1 MSNERQVYLLD
12 PGQLPPETIAVTF
25 AKTSRSPQSFKEIA
39 AELTEEKSSQFHEKW
54 VVNYGHSSVA
64 EHAVLHIA
72 VENISRLAVEALESN
87 RLASYTEKSSR
98 YQTWGPSDFHIP
110 QELRDHPLKEIYTQT
125 CQKLFETY
133 HLALDVLPPAAKSMF
148 PQQPEETRAAWDRR
162 LRTNMVDVARYL
174 LPAASLANV
183 GVTINARA
191 LEHALRKMMSSPL
204 QEVRQIAEEMKDA
217 ALKEVPTLVKYIES
231 LPHLQKAY
239 QMLPAF
245 CPPQSTDNGQE
256 QDWLRLV
263 DWDPSA
269 EERILAAAL
278 YRFSGVSYTQAQ
290 DTIIKLSP
298 AQKREMADL
307 LLGNLRRHDI
317 PLRELEFTN
326 FTFDLVLDQGAYFEL
341 KRHRMMSQ
349 TPQSLTTHL
358 GYAVPRMVTLAGF
371 EQPFCE
377 AMHTAQQ
384 AYERLVDVS
393 PCVAAY
399 VVPNAFNRRV
409 LIHTNLRSAYHL
421 INLRTAENAHFAIRR
436 AAQRIAEE
444 LRSHLPLF
452 AQSLSPNP
460 AESWQSLQEQF
471 FTRVR

>member
-12 PGQLPPETIAVTF
+12 PRQLPPETIAVTF

-98 YQTWGPSDFHIP
+98 YQTWGPLDFHIP
-110 QELRDHPLKEIYTQT
+110 VELSDHPLKDVYTQT
-125 CQKLFETY
+125 CQGLFETY
-133 HLALDVLPPAAKSMF
+133 HQALEALPPAARKLF
-148 PQQPEETRAAWDRR
+148 PQQPEETQTAWDRR
-162 LRTNMVDVARYL
+162 VRTHMVDVARYL

-191 LEHALRKMMSSPL
+191 LEHALRKMLTSPL
-204 QEVRQIAEEMKDA
+204 REVRQIAEEMKEA

-231 LPHLQKAY
+231 LPHLQKAHE
-239 QMLPAF
+239 MLPSF
-245 CPPQSTDNGQE
+245 CPPQSAFAAKD
-256 QDWLRLV
+256 QDWLQLV
-263 DWDPSA
+263 DWDRSA

-290 DTIIKLSP
+290 TTISQLSP
-298 AQKREMADL
+298 QQKSEMADL
-307 LLGNLRRHDI
+307 LLGNLRQHDI
-317 PLRELEFTN
+317 PLRELELAN

-341 KRHRMMSQ
+341 KRHRMMTQ

-371 EQPFCE
+371 EQPFRE

-384 AYERLVDVS
+384 AYETLADFN

-421 INLRTAENAHFAIRR
+421 INLRAAENAHFAIRR
-436 AAQRIAEE
+436 VAQRIAEE
-444 LRSHLPLF
+444 LRSHLPLL
-452 AQSLSPNP
+452 AQSLNPNP
-460 AESWQSLQEQF
+460 AESWQGLEEHF
-471 FTRVR
+471 FSQVQ

>member
-12 PGQLPPETIAVTF
+12 PRQLPPETIAVTF

-64 EHAVLHIA
+64 EHAVLHVA

-110 QELRDHPLKEIYTQT
+110 LELNDHPQKEIFTLT
-125 CQKLFETY
+125 CRKLFETY
-133 HLALDVLPPAAKSMF
+133 HQALEVLPPAARIMF
-148 PQQPEETRAAWDRR
+148 PQQPDETEAVWDRR
-162 LRTNMVDVARYL
+162 LRTHMVDVARYL

-191 LEHALRKMMSSPL
+191 LEHALRKMLTSPL

-217 ALKEVPTLVKYIES
+217 ALKEVPTLVKYIEN

-239 QMLPAF
+239 EMLPAF
-245 CPPQSTDNGQE
+245 CPPQSTFENE
-256 QDWLRLV
+256 RQDWLQLV
-263 DWDPSA
+263 EWDPSA

-290 DTIIKLSP
+290 ATISQLSP

-317 PLRELEFTN
+317 PLRELEFAN

-341 KRHRMMSQ
+341 KRHRMMTQ
-349 TPQSLTTHL
+349 TPQLLTTRL

-371 EQPFCE
+371 EQPYRE
-377 AMHTAQQ
+377 AMHNAQQ
-384 AYERLVDVS
+384 AYEKLVDVS

-409 LIHTNLRSAYHL
+409 LIHTNFRSAYHL
-421 INLRTAENAHFAIRR
+421 INLRAAENAHFAIRR
-436 AAQRIAEE
+436 VAQRMAEE
-444 LRSHLPLF
+444 LRSHLPFL
-452 AQSLSPNP
+452 AQSLNPNP
-460 AESWQSLQEQF
+460 AESWQSIEEQYF
-471 FTRVR
+471 GQVH